1 MSMTMLDMKMVPRVD
16 TTGDPMV
23 ITPPILDPGRLVTPA
38 PPTMQATAVTRQ
50 SVPFSVRTEVRPP
63 GIIWVV
69 NEDWLALKT
78 IIDTMTLLVHSSA
91 SADAWLL
98 DVGFVA
104 NQPPPPPPV
113 DSSWYYQA
121 LGEGYVVLVKTNTI
135 GTANMVFEA
144 TKRPATVAGA
154 QGSSPWAVVASGS
167 DDVMMQAEALLRQE
181 SPPPAPETCAPG
193 LTWDPWRNMCFAA
206 AKCAENTT
214 LHVATNRCVPT
225 TGDSDMT
232 AAEASTGLPS
242 WVLPVA
248 AVAVVGLAGAYY
260 LHTTGRLG

>member
-1 MSMTMLDMKMVPRVD
+1 MSMATLNTKAPPPVV
-16 TTGDPMV
+16 TTGDQTDRVTIPS
-23 ITPPILDPGRLVTPA
+23 PINVDGRRLEPVQT
-38 PPTMQATAVTRQ
+38 VTRK

-78 IIDTMTLLVHSSA
+78 IIDTMTFLVHSSA
-91 SADAWLL
+91 SVDAWLL

-144 TKRPATVAGA
+144 TKIPATVAGA

-167 DDVMMQAEALLRQE
+167 DDVMMQAEAILAAKQGQ
-181 SPPPAPETCAPG
+181 PPPAPEKCAPG
-193 LTWDPWRNMCFAA
+193 LTWDAWRNMCFAVA
-206 AKCAENTT
+206 ECPENTT
-214 LHVATNRCVPT
+214 LHVATNQCIPFT
-225 TGDSDMT
+225 EDSNMT

-242 WVLPVA
+242 WVVPVA
-248 AVAVVGLAGAYY
+248 AVAAVGLAGAYY
-260 LHTTGRLG
+260 LHHTGRIG